1 MKLGLRA
8 VSAALLG
15 LAILSSFI
23 FPVSAQTVTIAVTAQ
38 LLDYQNGYVFLTTGD
53 GFRVLPAVAI
63 VDYKSGKPAG
73 PPAPRQYARLTF
85 DQTGTVLKIE
95 LSKAKLPPEGDLDA
109 IRRFAVALSTPV
121 PNPDLGQTKI
131 SSSSCASVRPG
142 KSVILNVTI
151 QVPPSTPLTDTV
163 YMTTDQ
169 SGWNA
174 QAYRMDRRDALH
186 YSVQLKLLSGTVL
199 HVLFDRGSMQS
210 VQVGENG
217 IEQDPYTICLGDE
230 DAHPFT
236 KTIYHWADQQAGAS
250 FPIPQTFPT
259 PYNPAPFPNLPSP
272 PPPRPSTA
280 P

>member
-1 MKLGLRA
+1 MNVALR
-8 VSAALLG
+8 VIPAALLG
-15 LAILSSFI
+15 LTILASSL
-23 FPVSAQTVTIAVTAQ
+23 FPVSAQTGTIAVTAQ

-63 VDYKSGKPAG
+63 VDYKSGKLAG

-109 IRRFAVALSTPV
+109 IRRRFAVALSTPV
-121 PNPDLGQTKI
+121 PNPDLGPTRVT
-131 SSSSCASVRPG
+131 SPCANVRPG
-142 KSVILNVTI
+142 KSVSLNVTV

-186 YSVQLKLLSGTVL
+186 YRVQLKLLSGTVL
-199 HVLFDRGSMQS
+199 HLLFDRGSMQS
-210 VQVGENG
+210 VQLGENG
-217 IEQDPYTICLGDE
+217 IEQDPYTICIGDE
-230 DAHPFT
+230 DAQTFT
-236 KTIYHWADQQAGAS
+236 KTVYHWADQQAGAS
-250 FPIPQTFPT
+250 LPIPQTFPT
-259 PYNPAPFPNLPSP
+259 PYNPAPFPNLPTP
-272 PPPRPSTA
+272 QPRPT
-280 P
+280 